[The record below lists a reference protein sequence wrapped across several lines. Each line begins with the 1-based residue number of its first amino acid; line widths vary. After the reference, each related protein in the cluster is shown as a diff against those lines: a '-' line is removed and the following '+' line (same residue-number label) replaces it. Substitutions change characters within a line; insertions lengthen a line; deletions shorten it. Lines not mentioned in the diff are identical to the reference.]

1 MWNKLKLCNQRINN
15 NLTTYGQKMSS
26 VDAFYRFLLF
36 MPLSFNISY
45 WLPVIDLWYCIVRQ
59 DERDDFPYHLII
71 KQDFRW
77 NRHYYYSNIAFNEN
91 YHITLQNEINTGASR
106 YYFFTAFKR
115 HFKEVILRLAGFQ
128 NLSAC
133 MKLRSLKYITQRTSF
148 IVLWLKILWY
158 HHDSIKNIV
167 PLDFLLVEHSCTAG
181 QTNNAIKN

>member
-133 MKLRSLKYITQRTSF
+133 MKLRSLKYIT
-148 IVLWLKILWY
+148 
-158 HHDSIKNIV
+158 
-167 PLDFLLVEHSCTAG
+167 
-181 QTNNAIKN
+181 